1 MPITRRPDGSTV
13 GSLPRIKLRVFLD
26 RRRRM
31 MEIPPELPV
40 DSVLEDVLS
49 RAVAFVPCASAA
61 LYLDNPITKQSDRRE
76 NDLVV
81 IASLGQGPWLTLP
94 GSTEPAYAG
103 KAGKIYLDAEPFM
116 GIDENFQA
124 PVVGVPV
131 SIEKSVCGALIL
143 RKKPG
148 ELPFTDRELKLIA
161 IFADYMSSVLMNA
174 LDAEKLR
181 DMAQRDTLTGLYN
194 DRFFHAQLTRDI
206 IDATSTGNPL
216 CLVFMDLDHFKQ
228 VNDTYGHMAGSMVL
242 KEIGYLMRQVMAV
255 PGAVL
260 ARYGGDEFVMILA
273 QQELSEASALCEQL
287 RERIESYTFLA
298 SEGPYGPPLKIS
310 GLITCSI
317 GVASFHDHV
326 RKRYTPEQN
335 KDAFLKVAD
344 KAMYAAKDGGRNRVI
359 PGLAEEE
366 HAAGGD
372 SLA

>member
-26 RRRRM
+26 RRRKALD
-31 MEIPPELPV
+31 IPPEIPV

-61 LYLDNPITKQSDRRE
+61 LLLDNPITKQSDRRE

-81 IASLGQGPWLTLP
+81 IASIGQGPYMALP

-103 KAGKIYLDAEPFM
+103 TAGKTYLEGTPYV
-116 GIDENFQA
+116 GIDETFQA
-124 PVVGVPV
+124 PVIGVPV
-131 SIEKSVCGALIL
+131 TIEKSVCGTLLL

-148 ELPFTDRELKLIA
+148 ELPFTEREMNLIA
-161 IFADYMSSVLMNA
+161 IFADYMSSVIMNA
-174 LDAEKLR
+174 LDADKLR

-206 IDATSTGNPL
+206 IDATASGGPL

-228 VNDTYGHMAGSMVL
+228 VNDTHGHMAGSMVL
-242 KEIGYLMRQVMAV
+242 KEIGYLMRQVLAI
-255 PGAVL
+255 PGAVIS
-260 ARYGGDEFVMILA
+260 RYGGDEFVVILA
-273 QQELSEASALCEQL
+273 QQELSEAQALCETL
-287 RERIESYTFLA
+287 RARIQDYIFLA
-298 SEGPYGPPLKIS
+298 SEGPYGPPLKIG

-317 GVASFHDHV
+317 GIASFHDHV

-344 KAMYAAKDGGRNRVI
+344 KAMYAAKQAGRNRVSI
-359 PGLAEEE
+359 GEPEAGTEE
-366 HAAGGD
+366 GGGFE
-372 SLA
+372 